1 MCVVPVKVKYQN
13 KEVTTY
19 AFLDSGSSATF
30 CSRKLV
36 DRLGIEGEKKEVSL
50 KTLGSQSCCTGTVA
64 DLKVSSLDG
73 DCEIE
78 VRNVFSIDKIPVAPN
93 PGLSRKELEDFSHL
107 RDLSFPEVKGASV
120 TLLIGV
126 DVPEALWVEEVR
138 KGSPDEPCAWKS
150 PFGW

>member
-1 MCVVPVKVKYQN
+1 MI
-13 KEVTTY
+13 
-19 AFLDSGSSATF
+19 SGSLATF

-50 KTLGSQSCCTGTVA
+50 KTLGSQACYTETVA

-73 DCEIE
+73 DCDIE
-78 VRNVFSIDKIPVAPN
+78 VRNVLSIDKIPVALN
-93 PGLSRKELEDFSHL
+93 PGLRRKELEDFSHL

-126 DVPEALWVEEVR
+126 DIPEALWVEEVR

-150 PFGW
+150 PFGWSLTESFLLLNFYQ